1 MADIISKQI
10 AELDTASTL
19 ASTDFLPVSQGGVT
33 RKASIPQVREGLATD
48 ASLASHVGNVANP
61 HGTTAAQVGAFTT
74 QQATSAIATAQTAVQ
89 SNLNA
94 HTATT
99 NNPHAVTAAQV
110 GAYSIAAANTA
121 ISTAQNTVQTNLN
134 THTAARSNP
143 HVVTAD
149 QVGRTTP
156 QWNAD
161 KIQTKNVTLP
171 STFVDRSVLTYD
183 VATSGFV
190 LGSEPVTATA
200 NIAALTGRVASLESD
215 GGIDRNVFQPS
226 FFRDSWSAIA
236 SASPNFTTTQI
247 IFNVRSKLV
256 NLSIGAQRSVT
267 LNGASG
273 SQLLLVL
280 PTQLRPLH
288 TTHGPVYLQGAGSA
302 KFVIL
307 RVDPNGE
314 VTYSLNDP
322 AGAGLPSLI
331 GEFFYYAKVA

>member
-19 ASTDFLPVSQGGVT
+19 AAADVLPVSQGGIT
-33 RKASIPQVREGLATD
+33 RKASITQIRESLTTD
-48 ASLASHVGNVANP
+48 AAFLAHTSDVANP

-74 QQATSAIATAQTAVQ
+74 QQATSAIAAAQATVQ
-89 SNLNA
+89 ANLTT
-94 HTATT
+94 HTAAV
-99 NNPHAVTAAQV
+99 NNPHSTTASQV
-110 GAYSIAAANTA
+110 GAYSIAAANSA
-121 ISTAQNTVQTNLN
+121 IGAAQTTVQNNLN
-134 THTAARSNP
+134 AHTGSRSNP

-149 QVGRTTP
+149 QVGRTSP

-161 KIQTKNVTLP
+161 KIQTKAVTLP
-171 STFVDRSVLTYD
+171 GTLVNRSVLTYD
-183 VATSGFV
+183 SATDKFT
-190 LGSEPVTATA
+190 LGEEPIAATA
-200 NIAALTGRVASLESD
+200 NIATLTGRVASLESD
-215 GGIDRNVFQPS
+215 GGIDRNAFQPS

-247 IFNVRSKLV
+247 IFNNRSKLV

-273 SQLLLVL
+273 AQLLMVL
-280 PTQLRPLH
+280 PSQLRPLH
-288 TTHGPVYLQGAGSA
+288 TTHGPAFLQGAGPA

-314 VTYSLNDP
+314 VTYSLPEP
-322 AGAGLPSLI
+322 ASAGIPSLI